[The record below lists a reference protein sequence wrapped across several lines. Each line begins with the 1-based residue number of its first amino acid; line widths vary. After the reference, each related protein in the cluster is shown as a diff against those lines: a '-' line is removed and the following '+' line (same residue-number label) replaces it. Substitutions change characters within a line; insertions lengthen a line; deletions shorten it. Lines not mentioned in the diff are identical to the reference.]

1 VISLT
6 REQTYLLNK
15 ILDNGIKEAVGTFD
29 KMLESSILL
38 EKASIAT
45 FDHEKSVELFAD
57 LSGKEFANVLIRFNG
72 IISGSS
78 VLSFSLENAS
88 RLVVALTDKDPGSD
102 GFEEVMA
109 DTLYEVGNIIISGI
123 LVYIANLLATR
134 LEHSVPEYIKGKMP
148 GLLKQF
154 VPEKEMVFL
163 LKRTT
168 FEIQTPQIDG
178 LIFIVLEKG
187 SLESFLAALEKHEV
201 IESL

>member
-1 VISLT
+1 MISLT
-6 REQTYLLNK
+6 KEQTYLLSR
-15 ILDNGIKEAVGTFD
+15 ILDNGIEEAVGRFN
-29 KMLESSILL
+29 KMLVSSVLL
-38 EKASIAT
+38 EKVSIAT

-88 RLVVALTDKDPGSD
+88 RLVAALTDEEPGSD

-134 LEHSVPEYIKGKMP
+134 LELSVPEYIKDEIP
-148 GLLKQF
+148 GLLKQSGQ
-154 VPEKEMVFL
+154 EKNMVFL
-163 LKRTT
+163 LIRTT
-168 FEIQTPQIDG
+168 FKVQTPQIDG
-178 LIFIVLEKG
+178 LISIVLEEG
-187 SLESFLAALEKHEV
+187 SLGPLLIAIENYGV

>member
-1 VISLT
+1 MISLT

-15 ILDNGIKEAVGTFD
+15 ILDNGIKEAVGTFN
-29 KMLESSILL
+29 KMLESSI
-38 EKASIAT
+38 SIKKMSIVI
-45 FDHEKSVELFAD
+45 FDQDKPGETLTD
-57 LSGKEFANVLIRFNG
+57 LNGKEFASILISFSG
-72 IISGSS
+72 TISGSS
-78 VLSFSLENAS
+78 VLTFSLESAS
-88 RLVVALTDKDPGSD
+88 KLVVALTDEDPGSD

-134 LEHSVPEYIKGKMP
+134 LEHSVPEYIKGKIP

-154 VPEKEMVFL
+154 VPENEMVFL

-178 LIFIVLEKG
+178 LIFIVLEQD
-187 SLESFLAALEKHEV
+187 SLEPLITAMVKYEV
-201 IESL
+201 RENL